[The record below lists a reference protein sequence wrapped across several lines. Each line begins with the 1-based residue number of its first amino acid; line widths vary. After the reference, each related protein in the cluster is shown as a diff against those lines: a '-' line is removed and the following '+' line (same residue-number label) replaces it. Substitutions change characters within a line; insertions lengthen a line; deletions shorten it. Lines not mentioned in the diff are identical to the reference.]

1 MGESAPL
8 PGETKLWR
16 RFLKSSEGAAAV
28 EFALILNILF
38 LMILGMLEFGLA
50 FSMRQVIINASREGA
65 RYGIVYT
72 AVPTADGTV
81 VRVPPINF
89 PSANKASISDWV
101 LLGPPSGGLGLRS
114 LLPANSN
121 PAVMVAGAGAATGTT
136 GGDLR
141 VTVTCEY
148 PFFVMNRLLP
158 LLGDKLT
165 LAGTTVMRVE

>member
-1 MGESAPL
+1 L

-28 EFALILNILF
+28 EFALVLNILF

-65 RYGIVYT
+65 RYGIVLT
-72 AVPTADGTV
+72 VDGQGN
-81 VRVPPINF
+81 RVAPVNF
-89 PSANKASISDWV
+89 PSASPPKPSIREFILSTSSD
-101 LLGPPSGGLGLRS
+101 GLGLTS
-114 LLPANSN
+114 ILPANSY
-121 PAVMVAGAGAATGTT
+121 PGVTVDGTGATSGQT
-136 GGDLR
+136 GGNLR

-158 LLGDKLT
+158 LLGDKMT

>member
-1 MGESAPL
+1 M
-8 PGETKLWR
+8 
-16 RFLKSSEGAAAV
+16 

-38 LMILGMLEFGLA
+38 LMILGMMEFGLA

-65 RYGIVYT
+65 RYGIVF
-72 AVPTADGTV
+72 TV
-81 VRVPPINF
+81 DALGNRVAPANF
-89 PSANKASISDWV
+89 PSAQPPKASISNWV
-101 LLGPPSGGLGLRS
+101 LDPASGGPGLTS
-114 LLPANSN
+114 ILPANSY
-121 PAVMVAGAGAATGTT
+121 PQVTVDGTGATSGQT
-136 GGDLR
+136 GGNLR